1 MFSNRQPPAR
11 GECLRS
17 CLGDEL
23 SNNLGARLLEVLGQT
38 LQLLPRRLVKPQHET
53 LAVRRESWE
62 RPPGIPPLEASPA
75 RQLAGKSTAVISRS
89 MWRNQ
94 GAVYPHFAVCL
105 KSDVMPSFPEAAFR
119 QLHIYK
125 SSISRDA

>member
-1 MFSNRQPPAR
+1 MFSDRQFVGNAS
-11 GECLRS
+11 GVVWAMSCQIISALDFLKCLDRLSSFSRVVSSSRS
-17 CLGDEL
+17 MK
-23 SNNLGARLLEVLGQT
+23 RL
-38 LQLLPRRLVKPQHET
+38 PY
-53 LAVRRESWE
+53 ARESWE

-119 QLHIYK
+119 QRHIYK

>member
-1 MFSNRQPPAR
+1 MVPR
-11 GECLRS
+11 
-17 CLGDEL
+17 
-23 SNNLGARLLEVLGQT
+23 LGA
-38 LQLLPRRLVKPQHET
+38 
-53 LAVRRESWE
+53 S
-62 RPPGIPPLEASPA
+62 IA

-105 KSDVMPSFPEAAFR
+105 KSDVMPSFPETAFC